1 MFGKNKCK
9 ITWPLFHLFIRE
21 EESETKKEIFNL
33 ENQLPKKLNKII
45 KIDTNFQT
53 QNNKQNIIDN
63 KDILIKENIFRRNW
77 LKFNE
82 YSCRHDSFFF
92 LYCFVLYPRLKDIK
106 DNVIIK
112 MYNLMVKEILK
123 MDLDEL
129 NKGVWDLILNYKNK
143 EFDLSKY
150 CFKEYF
156 TVL

>member
-1 MFGKNKCK
+1 MLDYSLIKKSQRSNSYIENYNRKIKLKLSKYLFGKNKCK

-45 KIDTNFQT
+45 KIDTNFET

-77 LKFNE
+77 LKINE

-112 MYNLMVKEILK
+112 M
-123 MDLDEL
+123 
-129 NKGVWDLILNYKNK
+129 
-143 EFDLSKY
+143 
-150 CFKEYF
+150 
-156 TVL
+156 